1 MLGRRRKGEGAGLE
15 IKLEWNWD
23 RLEVGGDIVHCSVI
37 STVKIGRLWLK
48 VDEFSV
54 WGREHEIVDPADR

>member
-37 STVKIGRLWLK
+37 FTVKIGRLWLK
-48 VDEFSV
+48 VDEFTV
-54 WGREHEIVDPADR
+54 WGT